1 MIGKD
6 KSRAREIAKYEQII
20 HNLKIEIER
29 LKEQLDQL
37 SKDKYQDEHQ
47 TEIHLLSQRAT
58 QN

>member
-37 SKDKYQDEHQ
+37 SKDKYQGRWASDSNV
-47 TEIHLLSQRAT
+47 LQRWYP
-58 QN
+58 